1 MAILNKHNTK
11 TFLEDELEEAVFRGA
26 PPIKHSFEDTNG
38 LLKIHMDT
46 PDSATL
52 FIKWDFLKGIGYK
65 GVIFNNYGS
74 GNLYISSGTTWDDN
88 FGLINEGKNKVY
100 IAGITKNS
108 WKGQVTLK
116 NMYISPAFEL
126 DFYIGALGDLLNE
139 SVIAD
144 LKVLFSEVETLDL
157 GESGVIQCNLFVNC
171 SADKVNRNNTL
182 FELFKTHLGRLGKLK
197 LVDRSNYLL
206 LDFKNNIMQYVDPYA
221 KNSKF

>member
-1 MAILNKHNTK
+1 MAVLNKYNFKNT
-11 TFLEDELEEAVFRGA
+11 LDQEIEEAIFRGA
-26 PPIKHSFEDTNG
+26 PPIKRSFEDTNG
-38 LLKIHMDT
+38 LLKIYMDT

-74 GNLYISSGTTWDDN
+74 GNLYISSGTTWDDE
-88 FGLINEGKNKVY
+88 FCMINEGKNKVY
-100 IAGITKNS
+100 IAGVTKNS

-126 DFYIGALGDLLNE
+126 DFYIGSLGNLLNE
-139 SVIAD
+139 SVIYD

-157 GESGVIQCNLFVNC
+157 GETGVIQCNLFVNC
-171 SADKVNRNNTL
+171 SADKVNQNKQL
-182 FELFKTHLGRLGKLK
+182 FELFKTHLGRLDKLK

-206 LDFKNNIMQYVDPYA
+206 LDFKNNIMKYGDPYT
-221 KNSKF
+221 KE

>member
-100 IAGITKNS
+100 ISGSNE
-108 WKGQVTLK
+108 KGTHFV
-116 NMYISPAFEL
+116 MDYIPE
-126 DFYIGALGDLLNE
+126 
-139 SVIAD
+139 
-144 LKVLFSEVETLDL
+144 
-157 GESGVIQCNLFVNC
+157 
-171 SADKVNRNNTL
+171 
-182 FELFKTHLGRLGKLK
+182 
-197 LVDRSNYLL
+197 
-206 LDFKNNIMQYVDPYA
+206 DFKIYNETGAYMKCELRNDAILKGDICFSNIVLEDYQFLSFTPP
-221 KNSKF
+221 

>member
-1 MAILNKHNTK
+1 MAILNKHNFKNT
-11 TFLEDELEEAVFRGA
+11 LDQEIEEAIFRGA

-38 LLKIHMDT
+38 LLKIYMDT

-88 FGLINEGKNKVY
+88 FGMINEGRNKVY
-100 IAGITKNS
+100 IACITKNS

-126 DFYIGALGDLLNE
+126 DFYIGTLGDLLNE

-171 SADKVNRNNTL
+171 SADKINQNKQL
-182 FELFKTHLGRLGKLK
+182 FELFKTHLGRLDKLK
-197 LVDRSNYLL
+197 LVDRNKYLL
-206 LDFKNNIMQYVDPYA
+206 LDFKNNIMQYEDPYD
-221 KNSKF
+221 KK